1 MTLSIK
7 SVSPRDPRAVALL
20 GESHALMDSLFPPD
34 ENTYLD
40 TDALCGDGITFYAA
54 EECGELLGCAA
65 LVRRDGYGE
74 VKSMFVAPV
83 ARGIGVARRL
93 LAHLE
98 AEAEAEGLTLLRLE
112 TGDRLAA
119 AVSLYE
125 RHGYTRRPPFGA
137 YQPNDSSLFYEKSVC
152 ATAAEA

>member
-1 MTLSIK
+1 MPLSIRPI
-7 SVSPRDPRAVALL
+7 SPREPRAAALL
-20 GESHALMDSLFPPD
+20 AESHALMDTLFPPE
-34 ENTYLD
+34 ENAYLD
-40 TDALCGDGITFYAA
+40 IDALCDDSVTFFGA
-54 EECGELLGCAA
+54 EEDGELLGCAA
-65 LVRRDGYGE
+65 LARKDGYGE

-98 AEAEAEGLTLLRLE
+98 AQAESEGLTLLRLE

-125 RHGYTRRPPFGA
+125 RQGYTRREPFGT
-137 YQPNDSSLFYEKSVC
+137 YQPNGSSLFYEKSVC
-152 ATAAEA
+152 GVTG